1 MTSFYLVMFVVPLL
15 IIGLAVALSY
25 RVKFRDNG

>member
-1 MTSFYLVMFVVPLL
+1 MISFYTVMFVVPAL
-15 IIGLAVALSY
+15 IIALAVALSY

>member
-1 MTSFYLVMFVVPLL
+1 MTSFYLVMFLVPLL
-15 IIGLAVALSY
+15 IIGLAVVLSL

>member
-1 MTSFYLVMFVVPLL
+1 MTSFYLIMFVVPLL
-15 IIGLAVALSY
+15 IIELAVALSY

>member
-15 IIGLAVALSY
+15 ILGLAVALSL